1 MESVVVYSQPF
12 LRYQSEDCPVWFEGH
27 QDVSTLPVLKCP
39 SCQEVIK
46 TLGRQM
52 SSIKR
57 KKRKQE
63 GQLDV
68 EDTAYREEVVEATVS
83 II

>member
-1 MESVVVYSQPF
+1 
-12 LRYQSEDCPVWFEGH
+12 
-27 QDVSTLPVLKCP
+27 
-39 SCQEVIK
+39 
-46 TLGRQM
+46 M